1 MIGGWYILGKS
12 INFNKEHV
20 LDKAMYLFWEKGYDA
35 TYISDLIETMGI
47 SRSSLYDSFGN
58 KEDLFKQVLEHYKNY
73 GYRKRNLLFSGI
85 NTKASLKSFFY
96 QHIEKCYSDDIPK
109 SCIITN
115 SSLLIGHIDPAIE
128 EILINNFNELEK
140 VFKQVIEKGKNK
152 GEISQEVNSELVA
165 YSLLSLNHSINL
177 MSRYKKEKN
186 LAYNLVDKTIA
197 DL

>member
-1 MIGGWYILGKS
+1 MGRR
-12 INFNKEHV
+12 INFNKEHA
-20 LDKAMYLFWEKGYDA
+20 LNKAMYLFWEKGYDA
-35 TYISDLIETMGI
+35 TYISDLIDTMGI
-47 SRSSLYDSFGN
+47 SRSTLYDSFGD
-58 KEDLFKQVLEHYKNY
+58 KDELFKQVLEHYKNY
-73 GYRKRNLLFSGI
+73 GYRKRSLLFSGI

-115 SSLLIGHIDPAIE
+115 SSLLIGHIDPSIE
-128 EILINNFNELEK
+128 EILLNDFNELEK
-140 VFKQVIEKGKNK
+140 IFKQVIEEGKKK
-152 GEISQEVNSELVA
+152 GEISQEANSELVA

-177 MSRYKKEKN
+177 MSRYKKGKN